1 MKCNGITVVSDGMK
15 SLKGVYKES
24 KELIKEYNI
33 FKTIKSDLKEF
44 VTGVDES
51 VYRGNVNTDGITDDK
66 ARQIID
72 TSKSGRILVMG
83 SLTSFF
89 KAAHQRFPEAGEF
102 HYSYDTG
109 PNETQWVLDNLPGIS
124 AGYDTV
130 IICVSNENHKKIAEY
145 FKGSSKKVIILCTMD
160 PGLAENMHWA
170 DSILLGYSWRCDY
183 SMKAMLSA
191 VNGEF
196 TPTGTKPFN

>member
-72 TSKSGRILVMG
+72 TSKSGLKAYAKANNLNIVIHTPQKYESG
-83 SLTSFF
+83 ANSFE
-89 KAAHQRFPEAGEF
+89 KPL
-102 HYSYDTG
+102 SVSVT
-109 PNETQWVLDNLPGIS
+109 
-124 AGYDTV
+124 
-130 IICVSNENHKKIAEY
+130 SNELVNSY
-145 FKGSSKKVIILCTMD
+145 TDNKVINGDTTKTSLYLTD
-160 PGLAENMHWA
+160 KLTAEDTFLRRVYRTVEELKNN
-170 DSILLGYSWRCDY
+170 IEN
-183 SMKAMLSA
+183 KKK
-191 VNGEF
+191 N
-196 TPTGTKPFN
+196 